1 MITKLAITEYL
12 RRNSFISIQPR
23 AALIDMDGTLYNS
36 MPSHALAW
44 HQMMAEVGVD
54 VPVEEFFLYEGRT
67 GASTINLLYN
77 RAFNRD
83 ATPEETEALYR
94 RKTEL
99 FAAMPEVVPMA
110 GAKDMLDFLVESGV
124 ECVLV
129 TGSGQRSLIDRL
141 DEDFPGV
148 FAHNRIITSRDVKHG
163 KPDPEPYLA
172 AMKLAGVRPYQAMV
186 IENAPLGVM
195 AGRASAAFTIGVN
208 TGPISPSTLFDAGA
222 DAVFNSMPE
231 FARNLPLVL
240 YEMLTTMNNFN

>member
-23 AALIDMDGTLYNS
+23 AALIDMDGTLYDS
-36 MPSHALAW
+36 MPSHARAW
-44 HQMMAEVGVD
+44 QKMMSELGID

-67 GASTINLLYN
+67 GASTINILFN

-83 ATPEETEALYR
+83 ATTDEVEALYR

-99 FAAMPEVVPMA
+99 FSDMPKVSPMP
-110 GAKDMLDFLVESGV
+110 GAKEMLNFLVESGM

-148 FAHNRIITSRDVKHG
+148 FAPGRIISSRDVKHG
-163 KPDPEPYLA
+163 KPDPEPYIA
-172 AMKLAGVRPYQAMV
+172 AMKLVEVRPYQAVV

-195 AGRASAAFTIGVN
+195 AGRASKAFTIGVN
-208 TGPISPSTLFDAGA
+208 TGPISPSTLYDAGA
-222 DAVFNSMPE
+222 DAVFNSMSE
-231 FARNLPLVL
+231 FSRQLPLVV